1 MTCPHVYYAS
11 YGSNLLTARF
21 LAYLLGGHVAGN
33 SAGHAGA
40 RDPTPPPH
48 SIALRVRP
56 PLRFARASARWNG
69 GGVCFL
75 DVSPAAA
82 PLETVGPEGR
92 AGTWVR
98 GWLVS
103 KEQFVDVVHQENG
116 VLPTEEII
124 RVTHID
130 DLIAGGPGRGLDLD
144 LGWYGHLFYLG
155 DAPDGVPVLTFTC
168 PPEVLASS
176 EGLHNP
182 PSLEYARVI
191 YQGLLECGLPASVAH
206 EYLTGRGGCAL
217 PLADLHAPVTA
228 TYAASDFSVTG
239 GGESAVSS
247 ATAVGGGRP
256 CYGCDGH
263 AVAAASSTLTEKGGG
278 PGASEGAH
286 VPRGHRLRVPVTL
299 FEEWVDSTSCA
310 RQEAVTVC
318 GAGAASVTASTAR
331 RGCSACQASGSAAA
345 LGQ

>member
-40 RDPTPPPH
+40 RDRTPPPH

-82 PLETVGPEGR
+82 PLEAAGTEAR

-116 VLPTEEII
+116 VLPTDNVI

-130 DLIAGGPGRGLDLD
+130 ELIAGGPGRGLDLD
-144 LGWYGHLFYLG
+144 LGWYGHLYYLA

-191 YQGLLECGLPASVAH
+191 YQGLLECGLPATAAH
-206 EYLTGRGGCAL
+206 EYLTARGGRAL
-217 PLADLHAPVTA
+217 PLADLHAAVTA
-228 TYAASDFSVTG
+228 TYSASGCSENG
-239 GGESAVSS
+239 GGEAGGSA
-247 ATAVGGGRP
+247 AAAVDGGSP
-256 CYGCDGH
+256 CNGSDAH
-263 AVAAASSTLTEKGGG
+263 AVAAASSTLTGREGGA
-278 PGASEGAH
+278 GAPEGAL
-286 VPRGHRLRVPVTL
+286 VPRGPPLRVPVTL
-299 FEEWVDSTSCA
+299 FEDLVDSTPRA
-310 RQEAVTVC
+310 RAEAVTVC
-318 GAGAASVTASTAR
+318 GAGAASVAASAAR
-331 RGCSACQASGSAAA
+331 RGCSACLASDSAAVVA
-345 LGQ
+345 E